1 MSAASAVLFFVLV
14 ALGFTVTGI
23 VGFGANVLMMPILSM
38 VFPIQD
44 LVLIFALISF
54 VNASYRVVESRRG
67 ILWRPFLRMVLVSMA
82 GTVLGLWVFRLL
94 PELWLK
100 LLLGCFVVAMA
111 VYHLTA
117 RWRAPLQNTV
127 PTDSAMRHVLYQVL
141 LFVGGFLH
149 GSFVCGGPMYVIYCS
164 HYYGSNRDHFRGMQ
178 FGIVFVNS
186 VLIMLINLW
195 HGAYTE
201 KLFLPSVLGII
212 GLIAAFFISAVVM
225 KHLRDTSFYLLVQI
239 VLLLSGVS
247 LCWQS
252 ATKLFF

>member
-1 MSAASAVLFFVLV
+1 MNAASAVLFFMLV

-67 ILWRPFLRMVLVSMA
+67 ILWRPFARMVLISMS
-82 GTVLGLWVFRLL
+82 GTALGLWVFRLL

-111 VYHLTA
+111 VYHLAMHRRTA
-117 RWRAPLQNTV
+117 QWAGSYA
-127 PTDSAMRHVLYQVL
+127 DSRVRHFLYQVL

-149 GSFVCGGPMYVIYCS
+149 GSFVCGGPMYVIYCN
-164 HYYGSNRDHFRGMQ
+164 HYYGSNRAHFRGMQ

-195 HGAYTE
+195 HGAYT
-201 KLFLPSVLGII
+201 KALIVPSVLGIA
-212 GLIAAFFISAVVM
+212 GLLAAFFISGVLM
-225 KHLRDTSFYLLVQI
+225 KHLRDTTFYVLVQV
-239 VLLLSGVS
+239 VLLLSGAS

-252 ATKLFF
+252 AAKLLI